1 MWTQQRSANKPT
13 CALPACLPVS
23 WQDTF
28 SNYWAILLSPL
39 FNLNPLFS
47 QYKCKL
53 VHRQRTVTWSRSCC
67 EGDDAATA
75 KWRTLPAKTT
85 VENDDGNMN
94 EHRIFSGTQYLATT
108 LVESL
113 WESIPPHHHTAP
125 LGTCIIWKG
134 WLLLFLLFFMID
146 IIEKIPCMKL
156 NMVNL
161 TKPNHGIPSASPKGS
176 LLQTYIP
183 IRIVCSS
190 WKLFIKNKQMSLEIL
205 GPRLP
210 YTFFWG

>member
-1 MWTQQRSANKPT
+1 M
-13 CALPACLPVS
+13 CLPAS
-23 WQDTF
+23 RQDTF

-67 EGDDAATA
+67 EDDDAATA

-113 WESIPPHHHTAP
+113 WESTPPLPPHTVRNVHHLKRMAFV
-125 LGTCIIWKG
+125 ISS
-134 WLLLFLLFFMID
+134 LFYDRHHWENPVYEAQHGKFY
-146 IIEKIPCMKL
+146 E
-156 NMVNL
+156 
-161 TKPNHGIPSASPKGS
+161 TKPWHPIGIAKRLVSAYTYLYGLYVVHGN
-176 LLQTYIP
+176 
-183 IRIVCSS
+183 CSS
-190 WKLFIKNKQMSLEIL
+190 KTNKWA
-205 GPRLP
+205 RR
-210 YTFFWG
+210 FWVPGYHTPFSEDNF

>member
-1 MWTQQRSANKPT
+1 MWTQQRSANKPR

-134 WLLLFLLFFMID
+134 WLLLFLLFFYD
-146 IIEKIPCMKL
+146 RHHWENPVYEAQHGKF
-156 NMVNL
+156 NE
-161 TKPNHGIPSASPKGS
+161 TKPWHPIGIAKRLASAN
-176 LLQTYIP
+176 LHTYTD
-183 IRIVCSS
+183 C
-190 WKLFIKNKQMSLEIL
+190 M
-205 GPRLP
+205 
-210 YTFFWG
+210 